1 MRYEAKLNAS
11 KPLSPAAHD
20 ALLASI
26 WPSQIF
32 RRASQLQYEGEAA
45 DVAYL
50 ILEGLAV
57 THRTLQ
63 DGGRQIVALH
73 FPGDWVGLSDVI
85 CGHNVQGLTAITPV
99 TAARLPKDALL
110 KLIETHAELS
120 ALFTNYMVRDAR
132 IAQEWLV
139 GLGRRSAYART
150 AHLICEIALRHA
162 ETESPVFGR
171 YPFPLT
177 QVELADVLGLSIVHV
192 NRVFQRLRRE
202 GLIVLASSSL
212 TILSW
217 SGLVKAAGFEGTY
230 LAPSARMNA
239 EPWSVAS
246 AA

>member
-1 MRYEAKLNAS
+1 MRYEAKLNAF
-11 KPLSPAAHD
+11 KPLSTGARD

-26 WPSQIF
+26 LPSQLLK
-32 RRASQLQYEGEAA
+32 RGSQLQHEGEAA
-45 DVAYL
+45 DLAYL

-57 THRTLQ
+57 THRTLH

-85 CGHNVQGLTAITPV
+85 GGYHVQGLTAVTSV
-99 TAARLPKDALL
+99 TAARLPKDALQ
-110 KLIETHAELS
+110 KLIAMDAELS

-132 IAQEWLV
+132 ISQEWLV

-162 ETESPVFGR
+162 ETDPLVSGR
-171 YPFPLT
+171 CPFPLT

-192 NRVFQRLRRE
+192 NRVFQRLRSE
-202 GLIVLASSSL
+202 GLIVLASSKL

-217 SGLVKAAGFEGTY
+217 SGLVKAAGFEDTY
-230 LAPSARMNA
+230 LAPFARTKP
-239 EPWSVAS
+239 EPRPMAP
-246 AA
+246 AT